1 MLSAALCQ
9 QQKLKEGLRIGMRF
23 SQVAALASSFLFSGS
38 RSFSMS
44 SSTASSAPSWAD
56 VAASVGK
63 TEVGQALD
71 KESKL
76 RSTGQGS
83 AHVQNKLRLFDSKE
97 KSPAITFFR
106 DHAGWC
112 PYCQKTML
120 LIEEKKVP
128 IKIELVPMRSYGDK
142 PEAFLRKV
150 PSGLLPAIEVN
161 GQIIT
166 ESSVIMDLLDRWHSP
181 EDGYLPMMPAED
193 DEEGRRKYQRLA
205 RLERELFSW
214 WCTVL
219 FRPEMPGGGMLS
231 GLLGGGGMSG
241 AMQAFMDCLSK
252 VDAAL
257 TETKGPWFFDHDY
270 PTMIDFVFVSHVERM
285 LASCAYW
292 KGLDIRDPK
301 WNLPGINAWLNAFE
315 KRGMSTVLENGGPAS
330 FFTWSDTN
338 ELNFLYSVFR
348 TLPRF

>member
-1 MLSAALCQ
+1 
-9 QQKLKEGLRIGMRF
+9 
-23 SQVAALASSFLFSGS
+23 
-38 RSFSMS
+38 
-44 SSTASSAPSWAD
+44 
-56 VAASVGK
+56 
-63 TEVGQALD
+63 
-71 KESKL
+71 
-76 RSTGQGS
+76 
-83 AHVQNKLRLFDSKE
+83 
-97 KSPAITFFR
+97 
-106 DHAGWC
+106 
-112 PYCQKTML
+112 
-120 LIEEKKVP
+120 
-128 IKIELVPMRSYGDK
+128 
-142 PEAFLRKV
+142 
-150 PSGLLPAIEVN
+150 
-161 GQIIT
+161 
-166 ESSVIMDLLDRWHSP
+166 
-181 EDGYLPMMPAED
+181 
-193 DEEGRRKYQRLA
+193 
-205 RLERELFSW
+205 
-214 WCTVL
+214 
-219 FRPEMPGGGMLS
+219 MLS